1 MKAIIMGCGRVGEEV
16 SLLLNQEGHDVTV
29 IDPDQEMLN
38 HLGAGFHGQKIRG
51 VGFDRDVLL
60 AAGIRE
66 ADAFV
71 ATSRSDN
78 ANIVAARIAR
88 NIFHVPKVICRLYDP
103 RRAEI
108 YRRLGLMTI
117 SMTTWGAE
125 RINELLTH
133 TDLDPVMTFGRG
145 EVAMISI
152 ETPPSLVGRLVQHL
166 TVPGEITVVS
176 ITRAGEAILPTLGT
190 EFCNGDLIHLAVL
203 ASAMSRL
210 EALINL

>member
-16 SLLLNQEGHDVTV
+16 GMLLSRGSHDVTV
-29 IDPDQEMLN
+29 IDPDQEMLD
-38 HLGAGFHGQKIRG
+38 HLGPEFHGKKIHG

-60 AAGIRE
+60 KAGIRE

-78 ANIVAARIAR
+78 ANIVSARIAR
-88 NIFHVPKVICRLYDP
+88 NIFQVPKVICRLYDP

-108 YRRLGLMTI
+108 YRRLGLLTI

-133 TDLDPVMTFGRG
+133 SDLDPVMAFGRG
-145 EVAMISI
+145 EVSMISI
-152 ETPPSLVGRLVQHL
+152 EVPAGLVGRLVQHV
-166 TVPGEITVVS
+166 TIPGEIIVVS
-176 ITRAGEAILPTLGT
+176 ITRQGEALLPTLGS
-190 EFCNGDLIHLAVL
+190 EFCDGDLVHLAVL
-203 ASAMSRL
+203 ASAMDRL
-210 EALINL
+210 ETLLSL

>member
-1 MKAIIMGCGRVGEEV
+1 M
-16 SLLLNQEGHDVTV
+16 LLSQGGHDVTV
-29 IDPDQEMLN
+29 IDADAEMLN
-38 HLGAGFHGQKIRG
+38 QLGPDFRGKKVRG

-60 AAGIRE
+60 EAGIRD

-88 NIFHVPKVICRLYDP
+88 NIFKVPRVICRLYDP

-133 TDLDPVMTFGRG
+133 SDLDPILTFGKG
-145 EVAMISI
+145 EVALVSI
-152 ETPPSLVGRLVQHL
+152 ETPPSLAGRLVKHL
-166 TVPGEITVVS
+166 TVPGEIAVVS
-176 ITRAGEAILPTLGT
+176 ITREGEAILPTLGT
-190 EFCNGDLIHLAVL
+190 ELCAGDLLHLAVL
-203 ASAMSRL
+203 ASAMSQL
-210 EALINL
+210 EALISL